1 MPDERPDTDV
11 NPPTAEGGAEA
22 RPVRAVMR
30 NYFSSYLLWS
40 AKDFAGLADAI
51 EKRCGDG
58 PRFDIE
64 HRARVI
70 AAVMAAVGFLEAM
83 VNELFQDAADEHG
96 TDGDGY
102 IAPLTPRARE
112 FMQESWLESRL
123 GFEPVLN
130 KYQLL
135 LVFAERPKLD
145 PGAQPYQD
153 AAQLVLLRNA
163 VVHYK
168 PESVAADVDHRFTR
182 SLRGKFPDNALMA
195 GSGNA
200 WWPDHALGA
209 GCAQWG
215 FRGAKA
221 FADTVSND
229 LGISPNYMRHEASW
243 FRHER

>member
-1 MPDERPDTDV
+1 M
-11 NPPTAEGGAEA
+11 
-22 RPVRAVMR
+22 PVRGVMR
-30 NYFSSYLLWS
+30 NYFSTYLLWS
-40 AKDFAGLADAI
+40 ARDFAGLADAI
-51 EKRCGDG
+51 EKGPGGG

-70 AAVMAAVGFLEAM
+70 AAVMAAVSFLEAM

-102 IAPLTPRARE
+102 IAPLTPRARQL
-112 FMQESWLESRL
+112 MRESWLESGL
-123 GFEPVLN
+123 GFEGVLN

-153 AAQLVLLRNA
+153 VAQLVSLRNA

-182 SLRGKFPDNALMA
+182 SLRGKFPDNALMV

-209 GCAQWG
+209 GCAYWASSA
-215 FRGAKA
+215 AKS
-221 FADTVSND
+221 FADAVSND
-229 LGISPNYMRHEASW
+229 LGISPNYKRQEASW
-243 FRHER
+243 FPPSVEP